1 VLAASSVYWS
11 IEVEQTIRE
20 GGSGALKAYVE
31 HKLNPQLQQI
41 VELVRGKL
49 TSVQMSTLGALVVI
63 DVHARDTVVMMYEA
77 KVEKVY
83 DFNWQSQLRYV
94 SVACFPL
101 FTFGLSCCC
110 SYLFFTAFSAELA
123 YCLLAC
129 WLALLLSVTT
139 FGAINTTIRTDGCR
153 WFFCSDRSPR
163 LGSRVGRTGRP
174 WRRATTR

>member
-1 VLAASSVYWS
+1 MQWRTLKTQSTLGIEDYLQQPRDKWTLCWPQQVVLAASSVYWS
-11 IEVEQTIRE
+11 VEVEQTIRE

-94 SVACFPL
+94 SVACF
-101 FTFGLSCCC
+101 
-110 SYLFFTAFSAELA
+110 FFVHVWSFMFL
-123 YCLLAC
+123 
-129 WLALLLSVTT
+129 
-139 FGAINTTIRTDGCR
+139 
-153 WFFCSDRSPR
+153 
-163 LGSRVGRTGRP
+163 
-174 WRRATTR
+174 